1 MNFLISELA
10 MGFKRKKAVQ
20 QRVEAI
26 IAQGRCLVP
35 GCDRSFHEP
44 GGGRGRCSKHFAAM
58 RRELM
63 NRPQD
68 EQFAIQL
75 RLQRKGELL
84 AGHEIRDFKST
95 SRAS

>member
-1 MNFLISELA
+1 
-10 MGFKRKKAVQ
+10 
-20 QRVEAI
+20 
-26 IAQGRCLVP
+26 
-35 GCDRSFHEP
+35 
-44 GGGRGRCSKHFAAM
+44 M